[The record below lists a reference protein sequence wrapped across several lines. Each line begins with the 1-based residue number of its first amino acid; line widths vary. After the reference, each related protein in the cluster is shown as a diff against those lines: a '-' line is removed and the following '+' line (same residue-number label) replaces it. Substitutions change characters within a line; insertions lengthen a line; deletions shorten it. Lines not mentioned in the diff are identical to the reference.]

1 MDTDKKIAAA
11 LAAVSMYLEAEQQ
24 ALYAQAAAGADAAQ
38 ATAVSQSSMNI
49 WGVSG
54 RQAMMQMR
62 NLMQMKSFHGTRF

>member
-24 ALYAQAAAGADAAQ
+24 AVYAQAAAGAAAAQ

-54 RQAMMQMR
+54 RQALMQMR
-62 NLMQMKSFHGTRF
+62 NMMQMKSFHGTRF